1 MFTSSKED
9 LYLFLQITTFKK
21 RLLWFDEKYQMIWPI
36 IVHILVT
43 NKFIFFFN
51 SFGTARWNLSCFCP
65 LSSYCTCIWYTT
77 KEWQRVTIVI
87 WALQHV
93 SNIETPISLLR
104 DISLAH
110 LFSLY
115 LKVSSLY
122 RKKKIVFM
130 DSTYIWSEKIILLS
144 QRFCTCI
151 M

>member
-1 MFTSSKED
+1 MGQLIWFCLMSRTWFRHLNSWSNCLLYRKKISTFFSKSQHLKKDCCD
-9 LYLFLQITTFKK
+9 LTKN
-21 RLLWFDEKYQMIWPI
+21 QMIWPI

-122 RKKKIVFM
+122 RKKK
-130 DSTYIWSEKIILLS
+130 
-144 QRFCTCI
+144 
-151 M
+151 